1 MNIFQRRKEAF
12 QLINS
17 SREERERGRI
27 LTTSIEGGRG
37 AWNDRGVE
45 RGRVAPA
52 PLKMRPDSGLTGSY
66 FSPGLAPESGVLG
79 PVTPF

>member
-17 SREERERGRI
+17 SREEREKRPNFDYFDKG
-27 LTTSIEGGRG
+27 GGRDE
-37 AWNDRGVE
+37 WNDRDVE

-52 PLKMRPDSGLTGSY
+52 PP
-66 FSPGLAPESGVLG
+66 PQNAA
-79 PVTPF
+79 